1 MRFPRGTRPARSGRP
16 AGRTGTGPRGT
27 SRQRP
32 EPSQTGRATNR
43 PGGTRR
49 PAAAARRG
57 DIGARRGG
65 LGGLTGRAAVLG
77 LVVCALVL
85 SLAYPLKQYLVQR
98 AAIAQLR
105 QQQQAVQERVTS
117 LEERQR
123 QLSDPAYTRTQARKR
138 LQYVTPGEKV
148 YVVVTPSPSARP
160 EPAASPT
167 VPANRGSSW
176 YGRLWETVE
185 TADGPGSP

>member
-1 MRFPRGTRPARSGRP
+1 M
-16 AGRTGTGPRGT
+16 
-27 SRQRP
+27 
-32 EPSQTGRATNR
+32 
-43 PGGTRR
+43 
-49 PAAAARRG
+49 
-57 DIGARRGG
+57 
-65 LGGLTGRAAVLG
+65 LG